1 MVSST
6 QPSAAPET
14 APARF
19 VLLRQLLS
27 QPGGVVGGII
37 LLLLVSGAL
46 FAPWL
51 TAADPFATS
60 EQLLLPPFWL
70 DGGSLQHPLG
80 SDDLGRDLMARLFFG
95 GRLSLMVGLC
105 AVLGAALGAVPLGL
119 WAGLRGGWVDGAA
132 MRLADILLALPSLLL
147 AIAIVAILG
156 PGLDHAILALAI
168 VLFPHLLR
176 VTRGAVLAEVHK
188 DYVVAARMCGAG
200 PCYLMGRTLLPNCLS
215 PIVVQATL
223 GISSSILDA
232 AALGFLGLG
241 AQPPQPEW
249 GTMLATTIRSGL
261 LLQAWWLMLFPGLA
275 ILLVVMGLNLLGDA
289 LRDALD
295 PALRRL

>member
-1 MVSST
+1 MASST
-6 QPSAAPET
+6 QPSALPEAAPI
-14 APARF
+14 RF
-19 VLLRQLLS
+19 ALLRQLLG
-27 QPGGVVGGII
+27 QPGGVVGAVI
-37 LLLLVSGAL
+37 LLLLAAGAL
-46 FAPWL
+46 CAPWL
-51 TAADPFATS
+51 APADPFTTS
-60 EQLLLPPFWL
+60 AQLLLPPFWL
-70 DGGSLQHPLG
+70 DGGSLKYPLG
-80 SDDLGRDLMARLFFG
+80 SDDLGRDVLSRLLFG
-95 GRLSLMVGLC
+95 GRLSLMVGFS
-105 AVLGAALGAVPLGL
+105 AVLGAAAGAIPLGL

-176 VTRGAVLAEVHK
+176 VTRGAALGEARK

-200 PCYLMGRTLLPNCLS
+200 PLYLMGRTLLPNCLS

-261 LLQAWWLMLFPGLA
+261 LLQAWWLMFFPGLA
-275 ILLVVMGLNLLGDA
+275 ILLAVLGLNLLGDA

>member
-6 QPSAAPET
+6 QPSAHLEAAPI
-14 APARF
+14 RF
-19 VLLRQLLS
+19 SLLRQLLG
-27 QPGGVVGGII
+27 QPGGMIGVVI
-37 LLLLVSGAL
+37 LLLVVSGAL

-51 TAADPFATS
+51 SAADPFATS
-60 EQLLLPPFWL
+60 EHLLLPPFWL
-70 DGGSLQHPLG
+70 EGGSLQHPLG
-80 SDDLGRDLMARLFFG
+80 SDDLGRDLLARLLFG
-95 GRLSLMVGLC
+95 GRLSLMVGFG
-105 AVLGAALGAVPLGL
+105 AVLGAALGAIPLGL
-119 WAGLRGGWVDGAA
+119 WAGLRGGWVDGLA

-176 VTRGAVLAEVHK
+176 VSRGAALAEARK
-188 DYVVAARMCGAG
+188 DYVAAARMCGAG
-200 PCYLMGRTLLPNCLS
+200 PCYLMARTLLPNCLS

-223 GISSSILDA
+223 GISSAILDA